1 MESLIIRE
9 AEMKDTDS
17 IAEFNTLMA
26 LETEDKKLNR
36 DTISMG
42 VKNLVQ
48 KPEYGFYLV
57 AELEGK
63 IIASLMITYEW
74 SDWRNGLIWWIQS
87 VYVKKEFRRMG
98 IYRAMYI
105 RVKEMAMFDK
115 NIRGFRLY
123 VEKENETAMK
133 TYKSLG
139 MSESDYIVFEDLKK
153 K

>member
-139 MSESDYIVFEDLKK
+139 MSESDYIVFEELKK